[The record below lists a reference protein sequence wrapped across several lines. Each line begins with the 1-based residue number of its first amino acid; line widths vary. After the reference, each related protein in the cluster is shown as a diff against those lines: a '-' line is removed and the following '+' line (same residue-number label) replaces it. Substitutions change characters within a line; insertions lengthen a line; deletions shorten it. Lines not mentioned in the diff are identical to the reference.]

1 MPRLMKKAS
10 IVTTLE
16 SAGGVVTLARALAE
30 PADFYAGRRHVEH
43 RLPDNI
49 LLFHRQRAAEL
60 TNPTAA
66 KAFHQ
71 RHVLI
76 VPLRGSGRVVAEAR
90 SILLSPGRC
99 VLIAPF
105 QFHHYTAFSQP
116 DIDWLFVTF
125 TYGGHQLPRS
135 ATEVFSVGGSFCA
148 DLTELILSFGD
159 DTPVKNPARLA
170 WRLALVLD
178 SLVPVS
184 ASKAG
189 TVATVRSEK
198 LLLQV
203 SALAAAHLGEP
214 LSVPQLARKLG
225 FSSSHL
231 RQRFHQVAGVSLGRF
246 LREFR
251 LRHAAEL
258 LATGQANVTEASAAC
273 GWDTPYA
280 FSRAFRHY
288 WGRAPKAF
296 ALAHRQ

>member
-1 MPRLMKKAS
+1 MKKAS
-10 IVTTLE
+10 
-16 SAGGVVTLARALAE
+16 VVTGHGGPTVVAPLARVLAE
-30 PADFYAGRRHVEH
+30 PADFYAGRRHLDQ

-49 LLFHRQRAAEL
+49 LLFHRQRAAAL
-60 TNPTAA
+60 VNPTAA

-76 VPLRGSGRVVAEAR
+76 VPLQGSGKVVADAR
-90 SILLSPGRC
+90 AIPLSPGRC
-99 VLIAPF
+99 VLIPPF
-105 QFHHYTAFSQP
+105 QFHHYTAFAQP

-125 TYGGHQLPRS
+125 TYGGHPLPRD
-135 ATEVFSVGGSFCA
+135 ATEMFSVGGSFWT
-148 DLTELILSFGD
+148 DLRELILGFSD
-159 DTPVKNPARLA
+159 DTSPRASARLA

-178 SLVPVS
+178 CLVPTTP
-184 ASKAG
+184 AKAG
-189 TVATVRSEK
+189 SGATVRSEK
-198 LLLQV
+198 LLGQV
-203 SALAAAHLGEP
+203 SNLAAAHLREP
-214 LSVPQLARKLG
+214 LSVPQMAQKLG
-225 FSSSHL
+225 YSSSHL
-231 RQRFHQVAGVSLGRF
+231 RQRFHQVAGISLGRF

-296 ALAHRQ
+296 ALAHRK